1 LKKDKMKKILMT
13 AVSLG
18 MLAGASSLVRA
29 DDMGHM
35 SANRNSSAAT
45 SYSARGVVEK
55 ITPDLR
61 TATIHTETIRGYM
74 DEMTMDYAVGATNEL
89 SGISPGDKINFTLVV
104 SNNTD
109 WIEGIHRTG
118 HSDSEL
124 TNNPPAHD
132 TETELGVGDRLPDGA
147 LNSEDGREIHFS
159 DFRGKAL
166 AFTFFYTRCPLPNY
180 CPLMN
185 RNFADARKLISSKS
199 DAPANWEF
207 LSISFDP
214 ATDTPPVL
222 ASYGGFYRDGNSR
235 NWLFASA
242 PTNTLAMLG
251 ATLDLMVFR
260 EGSSISH
267 NLRTVVLDPKGRIY
281 REFDGN
287 EWTPG
292 DLATAV
298 MQAAGR

>member
-1 LKKDKMKKILMT
+1 MKKILMA

-18 MLAGASSLVRA
+18 ILAGATSIIRA
-29 DDMGHM
+29 DDMGSMATGGM
-35 SANRNSSAAT
+35 SAHGNNSAAT
-45 SYSARGVVEK
+45 TYSARGVVEK

-61 TATIHTETIRGYM
+61 TATIHTETIHGYM
-74 DEMTMDYAVGATNEL
+74 DEMTMDYPVAHTNEFN
-89 SGISPGDKINFTLVV
+89 GISPGDKINFTLIV

-109 WIEGIHRTG
+109 WIEGVYRTG
-118 HSDSEL
+118 HATSET

-132 TETELGVGDRLPDGA
+132 SGTEPGVGDRLPDGV
-147 LNSEDGREIHFS
+147 LTCEDGREIHFS

-199 DAPANWEF
+199 DAPTNWEF
-207 LSISFDP
+207 LSVSFDP
-214 ATDTPPVL
+214 ASDTPPVL
-222 ASYGGFYRDGNSR
+222 ASYGGFYRDGNSHH
-235 NWLFASA
+235 WLFASA

-251 ATLDLMVFR
+251 AALDLMVFH
-260 EGSSISH
+260 EGASISH
-267 NLRTVVLDPKGRIY
+267 NLRTVVLDTRGRIY

-298 MQAAGR
+298 MQAARQ